1 MVHSTDSRL
10 FTSCI
15 FYLSIARLYFFFFY
29 LKKHF
34 PVRLSFPFVQLCRH
48 ISSWS
53 RDTHVYTRTNVS
65 IDAKKKLVQA
75 PKGPGF
81 TDFYLLVFKLSLHE
95 FLSLGKKIKIE
106 EASLQCVCVR
116 ARVRGAHVSLRC
128 WWIGEQIQTFRQ
140 IEKSH
145 PTKDWIGLDGNL
157 FLSRSRRSLHFSFS
171 NRFSQ

>member
-1 MVHSTDSRL
+1 MLAYFYMTEFVFSNRTLSVFLLVCGGSSLARFFSFHHQPAIDGSFDRLTTVHELHFL
-10 FTSCI
+10 FIHRSS
-15 FYLSIARLYFFFFY
+15 LLLLFFY

-95 FLSLGKKIKIE
+95 FLSLGKKIKKE

-128 WWIGEQIQTFRQ
+128 
-140 IEKSH
+140 
-145 PTKDWIGLDGNL
+145 
-157 FLSRSRRSLHFSFS
+157 
-171 NRFSQ
+171 